1 MNLSAAVAGVFFTAT
16 INPQTQNM
24 NPFTKS
30 LVFAGALVALSAGAP
45 TASAQGKGNFNIEE
59 FRAKALE
66 RMRESFDV
74 KNDDEW
80 KVLAARI
87 EKVTTAQRES
97 QPFRFSTFGGGGRG
111 PGGGGDKG
119 GQGGNKGGG
128 NRPGG
133 GNPFGGEPN
142 SDVEALRKAVEEKA
156 PSAELKAKLA
166 KVRDARKSADGKV
179 EKAQDDLKAVL
190 TDRQEAQA
198 YLFGLVR

>member
-1 MNLSAAVAGVFFTAT
+1 VNPSAAVAAVFFTAT
-16 INPQTQNM
+16 INPQKQNM

-59 FRAKALE
+59 FRAKMQE
-66 RMRESFDV
+66 RMREAFDV

-87 EKVTTAQRES
+87 EKVTEAQGATRA
-97 QPFRFSTFGGGGRG
+97 FTTGGFGRGAGG
-111 PGGGGDKG
+111 PGGGQG
-119 GQGGNKGGG
+119 GQGGTKGGG

-133 GNPFGGEPN
+133 GFGGEPN

-166 KVRDARKSADGKV
+166 KVRDARKAADAKV